1 MLRVCTWVADTIE
14 LLVERLLELV
24 TTRIERICRQV
35 TEQIEQ
41 WQQRFE
47 QRCEQVRKQVCKWLP
62 WPLDKLCDWVTE
74 TVCKLVSVMVKVI
87 VTVVRTI
94 CETVVSVIRIVV
106 RIPMTIVLTIMRIV
120 CFVIDVIVN
129 WVKIIVAIFVGLPEF
144 LLCLLGLRI
153 RKHLHICVTVL
164 AGPREKPVVDD
175 AQVSAVLAE
184 AARIISERFNVR
196 VREHGRRVIRVP
208 EDRLT
213 VNACDASQ
221 LFSSEAFELST
232 ETGEGRTFGDLLGCA
247 DDVFDL
253 AHELLGNVLNVI
265 FIRDIVEGDDV
276 GCHIPGTNYVIV
288 DASASGRVLAHE
300 YGHAGDL
307 WHVGD
312 GDNLMFH
319 APSDDR
325 VKAWQQCIF
334 RRSRFVVYAP

>member
-14 LLVERLLELV
+14 AVVDRLIELI
-24 TTRIERICRQV
+24 TTQIQQICRTV
-35 TEQIEQ
+35 TEQIEE
-41 WQQRFE
+41 WQKRFE
-47 QRCEQVRKQVCKWLP
+47 QRCEEVSKKVCQWLP
-62 WPLDKLCDWVTE
+62 WPLDDICGWVTE
-74 TVCKLVSVMVKVI
+74 TVCKFVEVWVKVI
-87 VTVVRTI
+87 TTIIRTV
-94 CETVVSVIRIVV
+94 CETVVSIVRVVI
-106 RIPMTIVLTIMRIV
+106 RIPMTIVLTIMRLV

-129 WVKIIVAIFVGLPEF
+129 WVKIIVSIFIGLPEF
-144 LLCLLGLRI
+144 LLCMLGLRL
-153 RKHLHICVTVL
+153 RKHLHICVTIL
-164 AGPREKPVVDD
+164 AGPRDKPVVDD
-175 AQVSAVLAE
+175 AQASAVLAE
-184 AARIISERFNVR
+184 AARIISDRFNVR

-208 EDRLT
+208 ESRLT

-232 ETGEGRTFGDLLGCA
+232 EGGEGRPFGDLLGCA
-247 DDVFDL
+247 DDVFDI

-319 APSDDR
+319 APSDTR
-325 VKAWQQCIF
+325 VQSWQQCIF